1 MASSHF
7 VLFVGLALAL
17 AQTACG
23 GGETG
28 PTPLPTP
35 TATPMLTPEPIP
47 TATPTPAP
55 SPTLSLQQIVWNERI
70 ESALAPSPCPTAR
83 QKELGISDYLG
94 PLIDTHFHLAQLWDA
109 PPRAEGGDGY
119 EPGVMPA
126 LGKNITIS
134 QIACRLEQEGTSRVL
149 AFFPVVADRPEQLRS
164 LLEVVNRTVKKY
176 PTRFVPFI
184 MTPVMGEVSPTVD
197 GNTLSEFLAVHPGL
211 FQGYGE
217 FVLYDFEDRRSAE
230 DFPPD
235 APIFLDIYPIVREH
249 NLLVYVHPGEG
260 HQAALERVL
269 AENPDL
275 SFLVHGEEIEDA
287 IGDIMERYPNIYY
300 TVNELHGRQY
310 LLRPG
315 ETKESFLAALE
326 DYEPLIEKDLATW
339 QDLIE
344 AYPDRFMWGTD
355 RGGTAGVWTYDPD
368 VGQMLVEYSRA
379 FIGRLDPDVQERF
392 AYKNIEAL
400 LSSVGNSRR

>member
-1 MASSHF
+1 M
-7 VLFVGLALAL
+7 
-17 AQTACG
+17 
-23 GGETG
+23 
-28 PTPLPTP
+28 
-35 TATPMLTPEPIP
+35 
-47 TATPTPAP
+47 
-55 SPTLSLQQIVWNERI
+55 
-70 ESALAPSPCPTAR
+70 
-83 QKELGISDYLG
+83 
-94 PLIDTHFHLAQLWDA
+94 
-109 PPRAEGGDGY
+109 
-119 EPGVMPA
+119 
-126 LGKNITIS
+126 
-134 QIACRLEQEGTSRVL
+134 
-149 AFFPVVADRPEQLRS
+149 
-164 LLEVVNRTVKKY
+164 
-176 PTRFVPFI
+176 
-184 MTPVMGEVSPTVD
+184 
-197 GNTLSEFLAVHPGL
+197 
-211 FQGYGE
+211 
-217 FVLYDFEDRRSAE
+217 
-230 DFPPD
+230 
-235 APIFLDIYPIVREH
+235 
-249 NLLVYVHPGEG
+249 
-260 HQAALERVL
+260 

-287 IGDIMERYPNIYY
+287 IGDIMERYPNTYY